1 LTGATTGAAATRP
14 GVKEVSVLIIGAGFG
29 GLLAGIKLREAGEE
43 EFVILEKDDGVG
55 GTWWANSYPGCACDV
70 QSHLYSYSF
79 EPNPDWNYMFGR
91 QEEIRDYLERCA
103 ERYALS
109 GHIRLSAKVE
119 SARWQ
124 GKDGRWLV
132 TTSRGETYSAKVLIA
147 AIGGLSRPL
156 YPDIPGIERFQGMT
170 CHSASWDHEFSLEN
184 KRVAI
189 IGTGA
194 SAIQIVPAVAPEAE
208 TLFLFQRTPPWILP
222 RPDRKVSRLE
232 KWLFRTLPLTQKIM
246 RCLLYWRLEGR
257 ATAFVVFPRLTRLV
271 EWLGRWNIRRGITD
285 PGLRLKVV
293 PDFPA
298 GCKRVLLSDD
308 YYPTLTRENVKLVTR
323 NIREINE
330 TGIVTTDG
338 LETPVDAIV
347 FCTGF
352 RATQPVPQGR
362 FVGREGLD
370 LTQRWGNGMEAF
382 MGMNVSG
389 FPNMFILNG
398 PNTGLGH
405 NSVVFM
411 LEAQI
416 HYVMEGLRQMREEG
430 IAAME
435 IRRDVEAAFNRRL
448 QQRLSRT
455 VWASGCRSWY
465 IDERGRNTTLW
476 PGFTVEYWA
485 RTRRFR
491 LEDYVIE
498 AGGEGGT
505 PGAR

>member
-1 LTGATTGAAATRP
+1 
-14 GVKEVSVLIIGAGFG
+14 
-29 GLLAGIKLREAGEE
+29 
-43 EFVILEKDDGVG
+43 
-55 GTWWANSYPGCACDV
+55 
-70 QSHLYSYSF
+70 
-79 EPNPDWNYMFGR
+79 
-91 QEEIRDYLERCA
+91 
-103 ERYALS
+103 
-109 GHIRLSAKVE
+109 
-119 SARWQ
+119 
-124 GKDGRWLV
+124 
-132 TTSRGETYSAKVLIA
+132 
-147 AIGGLSRPL
+147 
-156 YPDIPGIERFQGMT
+156 
-170 CHSASWDHEFSLEN
+170 
-184 KRVAI
+184 VAI

-194 SAIQIVPAVAPEAE
+194 SAIQIVPAVASE
-208 TLFLFQRTPPWILP
+208 TESLFLFQRTPPWILP
-222 RPDRKVSRLE
+222 RPDRKVSRFE
-232 KWLFRTLPLTQKIM
+232 KWLFRRLPVTQKIM
-246 RCLLYWRLEGR
+246 RWLLYWRLEGR

-271 EWLGRWNIRRGITD
+271 EWLGRWNIRRGIGD

-308 YYPTLTRENVKLVTR
+308 YYPTLTRENVQLVTR
-323 NIREINE
+323 NIREISE
-330 TGIVTTDG
+330 SGIVTTDG
-338 LETPVDAIV
+338 VETPVDAIV

-352 RATQPVPQGR
+352 QATQPVPPGR

-382 MGMNVSG
+382 MGVSVSG

-430 IAAME
+430 IATME

-485 RTRRFR
+485 RTRKFR
-491 LEDYVIE
+491 LEDYVVK
-498 AGGEGGT
+498 AGGEASAT
-505 PGAR
+505 EAR